1 MSDVTVSGVTAVRCR
16 GVWRPVRSTSRDR
29 FPGLANGWARFD
41 GPAGTQVVDTAI
53 DASADWQRSGNN
65 ANSHGAFA
73 AAEACDALVE
83 RTQATM
89 GELLGADPAGF
100 VFGPSTTNNVF
111 SITRAIGRELGPGD
125 EIVCTRLDHD
135 SNVSPWLLIA
145 ADTGAT
151 VRMAEFDTATGR
163 LDTAA
168 VTALLDEHT
177 RWVAVTGASN
187 AIGTM
192 PDITAITAAAHQ
204 VGAKVVVDGVHLT
217 PHAPVDLGAVGCD
230 VYSTSS
236 YKWYG
241 PHAGIT
247 WVEPELLDR
256 LQVYKVRP
264 SPDTG
269 PGRLQLGTPAYESL
283 AAIEAAARFLIGEGM
298 TTIAGHERALF
309 TRLLDGL
316 LVDAERPRARPARH
330 GRPGADAR
338 VPRRRSHPQR
348 GRPRPRRPRDRG
360 VGRQLLRR
368 RGDGQLRPRRRQRRG
383 PRRASPPTPTSPTSS
398 ACSTPS
404 PTSERRC

>member
-1 MSDVTVSGVTAVRCR
+1 MSDVPGSGVAVSGVAASGSAVD
-16 GVWRPVRSTSRDR
+16 VRDR

-111 SITRAIGRELGPGD
+111 SITRAIGRDLGPGD

-135 SNVSPWLLIA
+135 SNISPWLLIA

-151 VRMAEFDTATGR
+151 VWMADFDTATGR

-168 VTALLDEHT
+168 VTALLGEHT

-192 PDITAITAAAHQ
+192 PDIAAITAAAHE
-204 VGAKVVVDGVHLT
+204 VGAKVAVDGVHLT
-217 PHAPVDLGAVGCD
+217 PHAPVDLRAVGCD

-264 SPDTG
+264 SPATG

-283 AAIEAAARFLIGEGM
+283 AAIDAAARFLIGVGM
-298 TTIAGHERALF
+298 PTLAGHERSIF

-316 LVDAERPRARPARH
+316 LSMPNVRVVGPHDTSDRAPTLAFLVDGHTPNAVARALAAREIAVWD
-330 GRPGADAR
+330 GNYYAVEVMDSYGLDPESGAVRAGIAVYTDDSDVDRLLDA
-338 VPRRRSHPQR
+338 VAA
-348 GRPRPRRPRDRG
+348 
-360 VGRQLLRR
+360 L
-368 RGDGQLRPRRRQRRG
+368 
-383 PRRASPPTPTSPTSS
+383 
-398 ACSTPS
+398 
-404 PTSERRC
+404 

>member
-1 MSDVTVSGVTAVRCR
+1 MSDVMAEVAADVAVSGLRIDV
-16 GVWRPVRSTSRDR
+16 RDR
-29 FPGLANGWARFD
+29 FPGLATGWARFD
-41 GPAGTQVVDTAI
+41 GPAGTQVVDAAI

-83 RTQATM
+83 RTQTTM
-89 GELLGADPAGF
+89 GELLGAVPAGF

-111 SITRAIGRELGPGD
+111 SITRAIGRELGPDD

-135 SNVSPWLLIA
+135 SNISPWLLIA

-163 LDTAA
+163 LETAA

-192 PDITAITAAAHQ
+192 PDIAAITAAAHE

-247 WVEPELLDR
+247 WIEPELLDR

-264 SPDTG
+264 SPATG

-283 AAIEAAARFLIGEGM
+283 AAIDAAARFLIGEGM
-298 TTIAGHERALF
+298 TTLAGHERAIFAMLI
-309 TRLLDGL
+309 DGL
-316 LVDAERPRARPARH
+316 LAMPNVRVLGPHDTAERAPTLAFLVDGHTPNEVARALAAREVAVWD
-330 GRPGADAR
+330 GNYYAVEVMDSYGLDVDSGAVRA
-338 VPRRRSHPQR
+338 
-348 GRPRPRRPRDRG
+348 G
-360 VGRQLLRR
+360 VSVYTDESDVERLLAAVAA
-368 RGDGQLRPRRRQRRG
+368 L
-383 PRRASPPTPTSPTSS
+383 
-398 ACSTPS
+398 
-404 PTSERRC
+404 

>member
-1 MSDVTVSGVTAVRCR
+1 MSDLTVPGVTRSGVTVSGSSVDVRH
-16 GVWRPVRSTSRDR
+16 R

-41 GPAGTQVVDTAI
+41 GPAGTQVVDAAI

-83 RTQATM
+83 RTQVTM

-151 VRMAEFDTATGR
+151 VRMADFDTATGR
-163 LDTAA
+163 LETVA
-168 VTALLDEHT
+168 VTALFNERT

-192 PDITAITAAAHQ
+192 PDITAITTAAHQ
-204 VGAKVVVDGVHLT
+204 FGAKVMVDGVHLT

-247 WVEPELLDR
+247 WVDPELLDR

-264 SPDTG
+264 APATG

-283 AAIEAAARFLIGEGM
+283 AAIDAAARFLIGTGM
-298 TTIAGHERALF
+298 PALTSHERAIF
-309 TRLLDGL
+309 SRLLDGL
-316 LVDAERPRARPARH
+316 LAMPNVRVLGPHDTADRAPTLAFLVDGHTPNAVARALAAREIAVWDGNYYAVEVMASYGLDLERGAVRAGIAAYTDDSDVDRLL
-330 GRPGADAR
+330 GAVAA
-338 VPRRRSHPQR
+338 
-348 GRPRPRRPRDRG
+348 
-360 VGRQLLRR
+360 L
-368 RGDGQLRPRRRQRRG
+368 
-383 PRRASPPTPTSPTSS
+383 
-398 ACSTPS
+398 
-404 PTSERRC
+404 

>member
-1 MSDVTVSGVTAVRCR
+1 MSDVTMSQVTVSTARSEALGVAVD
-16 GVWRPVRSTSRDR
+16 VRHR

-53 DASADWQRSGNN
+53 DASAEWQRSGNN

-83 RTQATM
+83 RAQATM

-100 VFGPSTTNNVF
+100 VFGPSTTSNVF
-111 SITRAIGRELGPGD
+111 SITRAIGRDLRPGD

-135 SNVSPWLLIA
+135 SNVSPWMLIA

-151 VRMAEFDTATGR
+151 VRMAEFDTTTGR
-163 LDTAA
+163 LETAA
-168 VTALLDEHT
+168 VTELFNERT

-192 PDITAITAAAHQ
+192 PDIAAITAAAHE

-217 PHAPVDLGAVGCD
+217 PHAPVDLAAIGCD

-256 LQVYKVRP
+256 LPVYKVRP
-264 SPDTG
+264 SPATG

-283 AAIEAAARFLIGEGM
+283 AAIEAAARVPARRRHDHDSPPTNGRCSPRCSTGCWRCRTSASSAR
-298 TTIAGHERALF
+298 TTRPTGRRRSRSSSTATPRNEVARALAAREIAVWDGNYYAVEVMDSYGLDIDSGAVRAGIAAYIDESDVA
-309 TRLLDGL
+309 RLLDAVAAL
-316 LVDAERPRARPARH
+316 
-330 GRPGADAR
+330 
-338 VPRRRSHPQR
+338 
-348 GRPRPRRPRDRG
+348 
-360 VGRQLLRR
+360 
-368 RGDGQLRPRRRQRRG
+368 
-383 PRRASPPTPTSPTSS
+383 
-398 ACSTPS
+398 
-404 PTSERRC
+404 

>member
-1 MSDVTVSGVTAVRCR
+1 MSEAPVPDVTLPRGTVSGVAVD
-16 GVWRPVRSTSRDR
+16 VRHR
-29 FPGLANGWARFD
+29 FPGLGNGWARFD

-53 DASADWQRSGNN
+53 EAAADWQRSGNN

-73 AAEACDALVE
+73 AAAACDALVE
-83 RTQATM
+83 RTQAAM
-89 GELLGADPAGF
+89 GELLGADPEGF

-111 SITRAIGRELGPGD
+111 SITRAIGRELGSGD

-151 VRMAEFDTATGR
+151 VRSAEFDTTTGR
-163 LDTAA
+163 LETSA
-168 VTALLDEHT
+168 VTALLSERT

-192 PDITAITAAAHQ
+192 PDIVAITAAAHDA
-204 VGAKVVVDGVHLT
+204 GAKVVVDGVHLT
-217 PHAPVDLGAVGCD
+217 PHAPVNLRAIGCD

-264 SPDTG
+264 SPATG

-283 AAIEAAARFLIGEGM
+283 AGIEAAARFLIGEGM
-298 TTIAGHERALF
+298 SALASHERTLF

-316 LVDAERPRARPARH
+316 LAMPDVRVLGPHDTTDRDPTLAFLVDGHTPNEVARSLAAREIAVWDGNYYAIEVMDSYGLDVEAGAVRAGIAAYTDERDVER
-330 GRPGADAR
+330 
-338 VPRRRSHPQR
+338 
-348 GRPRPRRPRDRG
+348 
-360 VGRQLLRR
+360 LLEAVAA
-368 RGDGQLRPRRRQRRG
+368 L
-383 PRRASPPTPTSPTSS
+383 
-398 ACSTPS
+398 
-404 PTSERRC
+404 

>member
-1 MSDVTVSGVTAVRCR
+1 MSDVRH
-16 GVWRPVRSTSRDR
+16 R

-41 GPAGTQVVDTAI
+41 GPAGTQVVDSAI
-53 DASADWQRSGNN
+53 DASAEWQRSGNN

-73 AAEACDALVE
+73 AADACDALVE
-83 RTQATM
+83 HTQETM

-100 VFGPSTTNNVF
+100 VFGPSTTSNVF
-111 SITRAIGRELGPGD
+111 SITRAIGRDLRQGD

-163 LDTAA
+163 LDSSA
-168 VTALLDEHT
+168 VTALMNEQT

-192 PDITAITAAAHQ
+192 PDIAAITTAAHQ

-217 PHAPVDLGAVGCD
+217 PHAAVDLGAVGCD

-247 WVEPELLDR
+247 WVEPKLLDR
-256 LQVYKVRP
+256 LHVYKVRP

-269 PGRLQLGTPAYESL
+269 PGRLQLGTPAFESL

-298 TTIAGHERALF
+298 STLASRERALF
-309 TRLLDGL
+309 TVLLDGL
-316 LVDAERPRARPARH
+316 LAMPNVRVLGPHDTADRAPTLAFLVDGHTPNEVARALAAREIAVWDGNYYAVEVMDSYGLDIEAGAVRAGIAAYTNESDVERLL
-330 GRPGADAR
+330 DA
-338 VPRRRSHPQR
+338 VTA
-348 GRPRPRRPRDRG
+348 
-360 VGRQLLRR
+360 L
-368 RGDGQLRPRRRQRRG
+368 
-383 PRRASPPTPTSPTSS
+383 
-398 ACSTPS
+398 
-404 PTSERRC
+404 

>member
-1 MSDVTVSGVTAVRCR
+1 MSEVAMSQVTAPARTESREVDSAVAVDVRH
-16 GVWRPVRSTSRDR
+16 R

-65 ANSHGAFA
+65 ANSHGVFA
-73 AAEACDALVE
+73 AAEACDALAE
-83 RTQATM
+83 RAQATM

-100 VFGPSTTNNVF
+100 VFGPSTTSNVF

-135 SNVSPWLLIA
+135 SNISPWLLIA
-145 ADTGAT
+145 ADSGAT
-151 VRMAEFDTATGR
+151 VRMADFDTTTGR
-163 LDTAA
+163 LEAAA
-168 VTALLDEHT
+168 VAALFNERT

-192 PDITAITAAAHQ
+192 PDITAITAAAHEI
-204 VGAKVVVDGVHLT
+204 GARVVVDGVHLT
-217 PHAPVDLGAVGCD
+217 PHARVDLATVGCD

-256 LQVYKVRP
+256 LPVYKVRP
-264 SPDTG
+264 SPATG

-283 AAIEAAARFLIGEGM
+283 AAIQAAARFLLGEGL
-298 TTIAGHERALF
+298 TRFAAHERALF
-309 TRLLDGL
+309 TTLLDGL
-316 LVDAERPRARPARH
+316 LAMPNVRVLGPHDAADRAPTLAFLVDGHTPNEVARALSAREIAVWD
-330 GRPGADAR
+330 GNYYAVELMDSYGLDVDSGAVRAGIAAYTNESDVARLLDA
-338 VPRRRSHPQR
+338 VAA
-348 GRPRPRRPRDRG
+348 
-360 VGRQLLRR
+360 L
-368 RGDGQLRPRRRQRRG
+368 
-383 PRRASPPTPTSPTSS
+383 
-398 ACSTPS
+398 
-404 PTSERRC
+404 

>member
-1 MSDVTVSGVTAVRCR
+1 MPDDTVTGVVSDFRVSGSAVD
-16 GVWRPVRSTSRDR
+16 VRNR

-163 LDTAA
+163 LDTTA
-168 VTALLDEHT
+168 VTALIDEHT

-192 PDITAITAAAHQ
+192 PDITAITAAAHE

-264 SPDTG
+264 SPATG

-283 AAIEAAARFLIGEGM
+283 AAIDAAARFLLGEGM
-298 TTIAGHERALF
+298 TTLAGHERTMF
-309 TRLLDGL
+309 TVLLDGL
-316 LVDAERPRARPARH
+316 LAMPNVRVLGPHDTADRAPTLAFLVDGHTPNEVARALAAREVAVWDGNYYAVEVMDSYGLDIDSGAVRAGVSAYTDESDVER
-330 GRPGADAR
+330 
-338 VPRRRSHPQR
+338 
-348 GRPRPRRPRDRG
+348 
-360 VGRQLLRR
+360 LLAAVAA
-368 RGDGQLRPRRRQRRG
+368 L
-383 PRRASPPTPTSPTSS
+383 
-398 ACSTPS
+398 
-404 PTSERRC
+404 

>member
-1 MSDVTVSGVTAVRCR
+1 MSDGTVSGVMSDFTVSGLTADVRN
-16 GVWRPVRSTSRDR
+16 R

-89 GELLGADPAGF
+89 GELLSADPAGF

-125 EIVCTRLDHD
+125 EIVCTCLDHD

-145 ADTGAT
+145 ADTGAV

-163 LDTAA
+163 LDTSA
-168 VTALLDEHT
+168 VTDLLDEHT

-192 PDITAITAAAHQ
+192 PDITAITRAAHE

-247 WVEPELLDR
+247 WVEPDLLDR

-264 SPDTG
+264 SPATG

-283 AAIEAAARFLIGEGM
+283 AAIDAAARFLLSEGM
-298 TTIAGHERALF
+298 TTLAGHERTMF
-309 TRLLDGL
+309 TLLLEGL
-316 LVDAERPRARPARH
+316 LSMPNIRVLGPHDAADRAPTLAFLSTATPPTRSPAPSPPARSRF
-330 GRPGADAR
+330 GTATTTP
-338 VPRRRSHPQR
+338 
-348 GRPRPRRPRDRG
+348 
-360 VGRQLLRR
+360 LR
-368 RGDGQLRPRRRQRRG
+368 
-383 PRRASPPTPTSPTSS
+383 
-398 ACSTPS
+398 
-404 PTSERRC
+404 